1 MKKYPKIVQC
11 DNRGQIVIPKEVRK
25 YLEINEGTG
34 FFMFTINEEGI
45 LLKKIE
51 NNSINEKDNIIKE
64 IIENKEKIG
73 IKNENITK
81 TIENYKPEKETIL
94 QEI

>member
-25 YLEINEGTG
+25 FLDINEGTG

-51 NNSINEKDNIIKE
+51 NKAIDEKDSTIKK
-64 IIENKEKIG
+64 IIENKEKLE
-73 IKNENITK
+73 IKKENITK
-81 TIENYKPEKETIL
+81 TIENYKPKKETIL
-94 QEI
+94 EDV